1 MEGANLMSRIK
12 QSKEKY
18 EQLFKTVQK
27 LDPSDSE
34 LVSQLPRF
42 IFGEVFYIGELINK
56 QRKFVTST
64 ILPLLHILLQLKE
77 HVNAVLN
84 VEVSPLENQCVFA
97 DGEGYKR
104 GLMIQ
109 KELYGDEIKKFY
121 QYLPEEIV
129 SVSAKFLTKRYFICW
144 FTSMFTIFW
153 LFMNFQCIKGLVE

>member
-27 LDPSDSE
+27 LDPSDPE

-77 HVNAVLN
+77 HVNAMLN

-104 GLMIQ
+104 GIN
-109 KELYGDEIKKFY
+109 D
-121 QYLPEEIV
+121 
-129 SVSAKFLTKRYFICW
+129 SKRIIW
-144 FTSMFTIFW
+144 
-153 LFMNFQCIKGLVE
+153 